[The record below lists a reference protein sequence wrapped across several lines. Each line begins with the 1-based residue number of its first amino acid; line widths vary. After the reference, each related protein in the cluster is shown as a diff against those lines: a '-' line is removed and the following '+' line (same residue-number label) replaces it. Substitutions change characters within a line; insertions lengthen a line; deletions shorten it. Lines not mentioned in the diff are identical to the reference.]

1 MRVLSSRPYFITHA
15 TNIPYTMIREK
26 ISSEVFEIERQELE
40 EKQEIQQQHAMNSRG
55 GSNTKVLVDETKL
68 QEFIEKVVNEWGAA
82 EGALIT
88 FVGDRLRLFK
98 AMAGAG
104 NLTPEELAKK
114 TGTHPRMIKE
124 WLAGQ
129 AAGGFVRYNRNND
142 TYTLPEEHAYA
153 LTDENS
159 PAYIAGFYQSIV
171 SLFKDSEK
179 IIEAFRAGK
188 GLGWGDHHHYL
199 FEGTERFFKPNYT
212 ANLITNWIPALE
224 EVEYRLKGEGA
235 KVADVGC
242 GHGVSTILMAKAYP
256 NTKFIG
262 FGSHKPS
269 IEWARKQAEKEG
281 LRNITFEVAKS
292 TDYPGDEYDLVAFFD
307 CFHDMG
313 NPAEVARHVLQTLKK
328 KDGTWMLVE
337 PFANDNLEDNL
348 NPLGRL
354 FYSVSSIVCVP
365 ASLNE
370 NGPALGAQAGE
381 ERIAEIV
388 KSAGFSKFRRATQTP
403 FNLVFEAKL

>member
-1 MRVLSSRPYFITHA
+1 L
-15 TNIPYTMIREK
+15 
-26 ISSEVFEIERQELE
+26 
-40 EKQEIQQQHAMNSRG
+40 G
-55 GSNTKVLVDETKL
+55 
-68 QEFIEKVVNEWGAA
+68 
-82 EGALIT
+82 
-88 FVGDRLRLFK
+88 LFK
-98 AMAGAG
+98 AMAGASE
-104 NLTPEELAKK
+104 LTPEELAKK
-114 TGTHPRMIKE
+114 TGTHPRIIKE

-129 AAGGFVRYNRNND
+129 AAGGLVTYNRVNG
-142 TYTLPEEHAYA
+142 TYKLPEEQAFA

-171 SLFKDSEK
+171 SLFKDEEK
-179 IIEAFRAGK
+179 IIEAFRTGK

-199 FEGTERFFKPNYT
+199 FEGTERFFKPNYV
-212 ANLITNWIPALE
+212 ANLTTSWIPALE
-224 EVEYRLKGEGA
+224 DVEYRLTNEGA

-256 NTKFIG
+256 NSKIVG
-262 FGSHKPS
+262 FDSHKPS
-269 IEWARKQAEKEG
+269 IEWAKKQAEKEG
-281 LRNITFEVAKS
+281 LRNITFEIAKS
-292 TDYPGDEYDLVAFFD
+292 TDYPGDDYDLVTFFD

-313 NPAEVARHVLQTLKK
+313 NPAGAAKHVLQTLKK

-337 PFANDNLEDNL
+337 PFANDKVEDNL

-381 ERIAEIV
+381 KRIAETI

-403 FNLVFEAKL
+403 FNLVFEARP

>member
-1 MRVLSSRPYFITHA
+1 
-15 TNIPYTMIREK
+15 MIQEK
-26 ISSEVFEIERQELE
+26 ISSEVIER
-40 EKQEIQQQHAMNSRG
+40 EKQEQEPNQVYSNISVTNS
-55 GSNTKVLVDETKL
+55 KEVQIPMVLVDETKL
-68 QEFIEKVVNEWGAA
+68 QEFIGKVVNEWGAT

-88 FVGDRLRLFK
+88 FVGERLGLFK

-104 NLTPEELAKK
+104 DVTPEELAKK
-114 TGTHPRMIKE
+114 TGTHPRIIKE

-129 AAGGFVRYNRNND
+129 AAGGFVTYNRNND
-142 TYTLPEEHAYA
+142 TYSLPEEHAYA

-179 IIEAFRAGK
+179 IIEAFRTGK

-224 EVEYRLKGEGA
+224 EVEYRLMKGGA

-256 NTKFIG
+256 NSKIIG
-262 FGSHKPS
+262 FDSHKPS
-269 IEWARKQAEKEG
+269 IEWARKRAEKEG
-281 LRNITFEVAKS
+281 LQNITFEVAKS
-292 TDYPGDEYDLVAFFD
+292 TDYPGDDYDLVAFFD

-313 NPAEVARHVLQTLKK
+313 NPAEVARHALQTLKK
-328 KDGTWMLVE
+328 KDGTCMLVE
-337 PFANDNLEDNL
+337 PFANDKLEDNL
-348 NPLGRL
+348 NPLGRV

-381 ERIAEIV
+381 KRIAETV
-388 KSAGFSKFRRATQTP
+388 KSAGFSKFRRATHTP
-403 FNLVFEAKL
+403 FNLVFEARP